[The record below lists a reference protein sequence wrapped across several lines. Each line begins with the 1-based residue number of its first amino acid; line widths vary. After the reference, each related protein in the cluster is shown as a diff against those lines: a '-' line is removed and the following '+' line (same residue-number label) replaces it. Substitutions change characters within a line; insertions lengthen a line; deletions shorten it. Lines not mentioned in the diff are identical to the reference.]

1 MENKF
6 KTIHENN
13 VQINPFS
20 IENQVK
26 SQMES
31 LRYRLK
37 NLSRYESN
45 TNSGGQDCW
54 STMDENKDGE
64 YIKLEDIL
72 KLFGA

>member
-31 LRYRLK
+31 LRYKVK
-37 NLSRYESN
+37 NLQRYR
-45 TNSGGQDCW
+45 
-54 STMDENKDGE
+54 DEWGYIVENDNGE
-64 YIKLEDIL
+64 YIKLEDVL
-72 KLFGA
+72 KLFGAENGI

>member
-31 LRYRLK
+31 LRYKVK
-37 NLSRYESN
+37 NLQRYE
-45 TNSGGQDCW
+45 
-54 STMDENKDGE
+54 DEWGYVVEKEDGRWVK
-64 YIKLEDIL
+64 IEDVL
-72 KLFGA
+72 KLFGAEK

>member
-1 MENKF
+1 MEKF

-37 NLSRYESN
+37 NLSKYQCVNGDLVDNELI
-45 TNSGGQDCW
+45 
-54 STMDENKDGE
+54 EALDGE
-64 YIKLEDIL
+64 YIKLKDVL
-72 KLFGA
+72 KLFGAKK

>member
-31 LRYRLK
+31 LRYKVK
-37 NLSRYESN
+37 NLQRYY
-45 TNSGGQDCW
+45 NSVEHGCPI
-54 STMDENKDGE
+54 MEEYEYGE
-64 YIKLEDIL
+64 YIKLEDVL
-72 KLFGA
+72 KLFGAENGI